1 MEPGSRQRFSRVRF
15 MVAGGG
21 TGGHLFPGIA
31 VAKELETRFEKVHV
45 LFVVGHDRMEQGILS
60 RYGYEAKS
68 IDVEGLKGRGW
79 GRGITVLFKLPKSF
93 FQSMSILREFSPNVV
108 LGMGAYSAG
117 PLCLAAKLMG
127 IPTAIHEQNS
137 YPGFTNRLLSGLVD
151 RVFISFEESRDKIKK
166 ATRVVLTGNPV
177 RDELFG
183 VCEKGRH
190 EKKEEGKS
198 FTLLVVGGSQGARI
212 FNAHLP
218 RVLSLMKTRGKE
230 PEVIHQTG
238 RADYERVKE
247 DYLRKGLKGEVLP
260 FIDDMAGAY
269 RRADLVVARA
279 GATTIFELAALG
291 KPSILVPFPHATND
305 HQRIN
310 ALTLCRAGAAE
321 MILQKEFTA
330 ERLADL
336 LEKFMENREPLK
348 VMAEKAKKMG
358 RPDAAWVIVDQLV
371 EMMR

>member
-1 MEPGSRQRFSRVRF
+1 VCFV
-15 MVAGGG
+15 VAGGG

-31 VAKELETRFEKVHV
+31 VAKELETRFENVRV

-79 GRGITVLFKLPKSF
+79 GRGITVMFKLPKSI
-93 FQSMSILREFSPNVV
+93 FQSVSILRKFPPNVV

-137 YPGFTNRLLSGLVD
+137 YPGFTNRLLSRLVD
-151 RVFISFEESRDKIKK
+151 RVFISFEESRDKVGNPR
-166 ATRVVLTGNPV
+166 RVVLTGNPV
-177 RDELFG
+177 REELFG
-183 VCEKGRH
+183 VYEKGRE
-190 EKKEEGKS
+190 EKREERKK
-198 FTLLVVGGSQGARI
+198 FTVLVVGGSQGARI
-212 FNAHLP
+212 FNENVP
-218 RVLSLMKTRGKE
+218 RILSLMKTRGKD

-238 RADYERVKE
+238 RADYEKVKE
-247 DYLRKGLKGEVLP
+247 DYLRKGSKGEVLA

-269 RRADLVVARA
+269 HRADLVVARA

-291 KPSILVPFPHATND
+291 KPSILVPFPYATND

-321 MILQKEFTA
+321 MILQNEFTA

-336 LEKFMENREPLK
+336 LGKFMEDREALK
-348 VMAEKAKKMG
+348 EMGEKARKMG
-358 RPDAAWVIVDQLV
+358 RPDAARVIVDELV